1 MTHSNY
7 TRNIL
12 NIEDENIIFEKNC
25 FKKIKIKNIETFV
38 FHGTLTYKPEYCPI
52 CGCINESTN
61 DIINWGLK
69 KNCKI
74 KIPKVSNYNTLLILD
89 KQRFYCKHCHS
100 TFTASTSLVNYKK
113 QISNN
118 TRTSVILDLMTKD
131 SEKNISFRNN
141 ISTNS
146 TNRILDDISCDN
158 LIKNNGI
165 LPTSFGI
172 DEFSATKDTI
182 SKLAFIIVDQD
193 SKNIFDINNSR
204 LSNDIYKYFFRYQ
217 KSERDKVKYITM
229 DLYKPYYVLMKKLF
243 KNAIKTFSN
252 FEKYI
257 INAFDYELSNG
268 IVEETNN
275 MIKQL
280 KHNACGY
287 RLFSHFKSRIM
298 FIKRLYNPLNNKVKE
313 N

>member
-25 FKKIKIKNIETFV
+25 FEKVKIKNIET
-38 FHGTLTYKPEYCPI
+38 L

-118 TRTSVILDLMTKD
+118 TRTSVILDLMM
-131 SEKNISFRNN
+131 
-141 ISTNS
+141 
-146 TNRILDDISCDN
+146 ILKKIFLLEIIFL
-158 LIKNNGI
+158 LILLI
-165 LPTSFGI
+165 
-172 DEFSATKDTI
+172 EF
-182 SKLAFIIVDQD
+182 
-193 SKNIFDINNSR
+193 
-204 LSNDIYKYFFRYQ
+204 
-217 KSERDKVKYITM
+217 
-229 DLYKPYYVLMKKLF
+229 
-243 KNAIKTFSN
+243 
-252 FEKYI
+252 
-257 INAFDYELSNG
+257 
-268 IVEETNN
+268 
-275 MIKQL
+275 
-280 KHNACGY
+280 
-287 RLFSHFKSRIM
+287 
-298 FIKRLYNPLNNKVKE
+298 
-313 N
+313 